1 MRHVRVEADAPEGA
15 LRLVGVLAGE
25 VLEPVGVDVSALA
38 SIGFTGELGKVQPV
52 LGPDGPLLMVGLGDE
67 IDTDRLCRAVAA
79 GVRVA
84 PTDRQVATTLHT
96 LDLDGAVSAVAVGA
110 QLGSYRF
117 NEYLTNPGDEPQGFV
132 LVGSVADDEVERAVV
147 LAEGVCQARDWVN
160 RAPEEEAP
168 AVLADEMARMLGE
181 AGFEIETWDEDRI
194 VAERLGGLA
203 GVARGSDRPPRMLI
217 ARREGSGDAPHLA
230 LVGKGI
236 VFDSGGLSIKT
247 SEGMQ
252 TMKSDM
258 AGAAAVVAA
267 AVAIGRLGLGL
278 KVSVFVPLTDNMPGG
293 SATKPGDVLTARN
306 GKTIEVLNTDAE
318 GRLVL
323 ADALSLAAEQEPDLI
338 VDVATLTGAA
348 KIALGLQ
355 IAAVF
360 ASSEEVSN
368 SIAAA
373 ADRSDERV
381 WPMPVPEDYR
391 ALLSSGVA
399 DMKNTGGRYGGAITA
414 ALFLSEFV
422 GGHPWAHLDVA
433 GPAWSSEDRDTGPQ
447 GGTGF
452 GVRTLVALAEGMSGS
467 SDPAVS

>member
-1 MRHVRVEADAPEGA
+1 M
-15 LRLVGVLAGE
+15 LV
-25 VLEPVGVDVSALA
+25 
-38 SIGFTGELGKVQPV
+38 
-52 LGPDGPLLMVGLGDE
+52 
-67 IDTDRLCRAVAA
+67 
-79 GVRVA
+79 
-84 PTDRQVATTLHT
+84 
-96 LDLDGAVSAVAVGA
+96 
-110 QLGSYRF
+110 
-117 NEYLTNPGDEPQGFV
+117 
-132 LVGSVADDEVERAVV
+132 
-147 LAEGVCQARDWVN
+147 ARRGGN
-160 RAPEEEAP
+160 
-168 AVLADEMARMLGE
+168 GE
-181 AGFEIETWDEDRI
+181 A
-194 VAERLGGLA
+194 
-203 GVARGSDRPPRMLI
+203 S
-217 ARREGSGDAPHLA
+217 HLA

-258 AGAAAVVAA
+258 AGAAAVAAA
-267 AVAIGRLGLGL
+267 AVAIGRLGLGVQ
-278 KVSVFVPLTDNMPGG
+278 VSVFVPLTDNMPGG

-348 KIALGLQ
+348 KVALGLQ

-368 SIAAA
+368 SIGAA

-381 WPMPVPEDYR
+381 WPMPLPEDYR
-391 ALLSSGVA
+391 KLLSSGVA

-422 GGHPWAHLDVA
+422 DDHPWAHLDIA
-433 GPAWSSEDRDTGPQ
+433 GPAWSAEDRDTGPQ

>member
-1 MRHVRVEADAPEGA
+1 MRQWLKRGMILMLAVLLLGGGTA
-15 LRLVGVLAGE
+15 LWKHEELSRLL
-25 VLEPVGVDVSALA
+25 
-38 SIGFTGELGKVQPV
+38 
-52 LGPDGPLLMVGLGDE
+52 
-67 IDTDRLCRAVAA
+67 
-79 GVRVA
+79 
-84 PTDRQVATTLHT
+84 
-96 LDLDGAVSAVAVGA
+96 AVST
-110 QLGSYRF
+110 LF
-117 NEYLTNPGDEPQGFV
+117 
-132 LVGSVADDEVERAVV
+132 
-147 LAEGVCQARDWVN
+147 
-160 RAPEEEAP
+160 
-168 AVLADEMARMLGE
+168 
-181 AGFEIETWDEDRI
+181 DEDRI
-194 VAERLGGLA
+194 VAERLVGLA
-203 GVARGSDRPPRMLI
+203 GVARGSDRPPRMLV